1 MNRPIKIGDM
11 VTVYYRTDGEK
22 VEGEV
27 LKKALSTGDFWYIK
41 DKDGYVHAINPSCHD
56 LIEIVKAGGE

>member
-1 MNRPIKIGDM
+1 MRPIKVGDT

-27 LKKALSTGDFWYIK
+27 LKKALSTSDFWYIR
-41 DKDGYVHAINPSCHD
+41 DKKGNVHAINPQCHD
-56 LIEIVKAGGE
+56 LIEIVKQEQNE